1 MCVSLALL
9 QPLAVR
15 RSAVKVNDRYRRG
28 RQERPN
34 FISGRPGRPLSLC
47 PLFPLGAYPI
57 ASDNL
62 MLGFFLRKIGDIQGL
77 FTTAVA
83 VAVRPTNFIFY
94 PSPNGRRGDDSAPSW
109 VLGYLGLSSPRS
121 DMTDPHGR
129 GHRRASVLSTISGQ
143 IIETGKFYNEMGA
156 TT

>member
-15 RSAVKVNDRYRRG
+15 RSAVKVNDRYRGG

-34 FISGRPGRPLSLC
+34 FISGRPDCPLSLC

-57 ASDNL
+57 PSDNL
-62 MLGFFLRKIGDIQGL
+62 MLGFLRKIGDIQGL
-77 FTTAVA
+77 FTTAAVA

-94 PSPNGRRGDDSAPSW
+94 PSPNGRRGDDSRGRGRPAAPSW
-109 VLGYLGLSSPRS
+109 VLGYLGLSSPR
-121 DMTDPHGR
+121 T
-129 GHRRASVLSTISGQ
+129 
-143 IIETGKFYNEMGA
+143 
-156 TT
+156 